1 MPSEFFRASTTWVV
15 DFRYDG
21 HPRRWFKVFGQDI
34 DVRALMVTE
43 LHQLYGDRAQ
53 LVEVREATEQEE
65 GQYLRGD
72 EPKNAFC
79 PTGCSRRSR
88 YELPEV
94 RPESRTGLCRDAESL
109 AVFKPPCLK
118 SRERS

>member
-21 HPRRWFKVFGQDI
+21 RPRRWFKVFGQGLDA
-34 DVRALMVTE
+34 RALMATE
-43 LHQLYGDRAQ
+43 LQQLYGDRAQ

-72 EPKNAFC
+72 EPKNTFC
-79 PTGCSRRSR
+79 PTGRRG
-88 YELPEV
+88 P
-94 RPESRTGLCRDAESL
+94 DAG
-109 AVFKPPCLK
+109 AC
-118 SRERS
+118 

>member
-1 MPSEFFRASTTWVV
+1 MPSEFFKVSTTWVV

-21 HPRRWFKVFGQDI
+21 HPRRWFKVFGRSI
-34 DVRALMVTE
+34 DVRALMMTE
-43 LHQLYGDRAQ
+43 LHELYGDRAQ

-79 PTGCSRRSR
+79 PTGRRG
-88 YELPEV
+88 
-94 RPESRTGLCRDAESL
+94 PESGAI
-109 AVFKPPCLK
+109 
-118 SRERS
+118 